1 MPGGDTIQVEHEQK
15 GSTPSTP
22 FMTKYGQGWNIT
34 LPDGTLM
41 EPGQKKVVDVYVEAP
56 PNAREGDVNILQ
68 IRVSDAVGK
77 GMEVFQVP
85 VRVIGS
91 SNYNIKATSDWYIS
105 SAGGYPLAWVENT
118 GNDLPEMEFDVLNLP
133 VGWTTSI
140 DSPIAIVPGEIHGLP
155 INLIPPTDWDK
166 NPFTISVEVT
176 HSTLGS
182 EQVDFTVHSS
192 AIAFAESPVLWAR
205 SGTQL
210 SIEFHNDGGQAVSNE
225 QGVTSDT
232 THTFSIPNGLEYVNL
247 SSGDDQIQLAL
258 IGREIPQTSVLCSFV
273 NQAFTD
279 LGKAP
284 YSGDIVTCEV
294 LGDPATSTKISF
306 VVATNRGE
314 SIPLGV
320 TTFNILENESTYT
333 NLSVMD
339 WDPAPGSF
347 TLVVSAFD
355 EFGNVISTIDREFTS
370 RESGWN
376 VGISSISAKGTIN
389 VALLRTNYV
398 VLEDAVC
405 VLLVESRDSAFKAE
419 VKVEFAGTTFDA
431 NKRIDAAGLDDKE
444 QLDAEIRCNTPFDV
458 DDDPN
463 DDSATIIFEL
473 EEPSALSSS
482 NILWGAAVSI
492 VLVGVYLFIVQRQAN
507 AALREMVRK
516 QPKPKTPVEKQPAA
530 REEIVEDDIS
540 ISIESDDVEE
550 EAPPSMIEEIPAR
563 EDLTPSGRLDSIR
576 KELSPEEETQQQ
588 SSIEERMSKFFD

>member
-1 MPGGDTIQVEHEQK
+1 M
-15 GSTPSTP
+15 
-22 FMTKYGQGWNIT
+22 
-34 LPDGTLM
+34 
-41 EPGQKKVVDVYVEAP
+41 
-56 PNAREGDVNILQ
+56 
-68 IRVSDAVGK
+68 
-77 GMEVFQVP
+77 
-85 VRVIGS
+85 
-91 SNYNIKATSDWYIS
+91 
-105 SAGGYPLAWVENT
+105 
-118 GNDLPEMEFDVLNLP
+118 
-133 VGWTTSI
+133 
-140 DSPIAIVPGEIHGLP
+140 
-155 INLIPPTDWDK
+155 
-166 NPFTISVEVT
+166 T

-182 EQVDFTVHSS
+182 EQIDFTVHSS
-192 AIAFAESPVLWAR
+192 TIAFAESPVLWAR

-210 SIEFHNDGGQAVSNE
+210 SINLHNDGGLAISNE

-232 THTFSIPNGLEYVNL
+232 THIFSIPNGLEYVNL

-294 LGDPATSTKISF
+294 LGDPSTSSKISF

-314 SIPLGV
+314 SIPLGA

-333 NLSVMD
+333 NLSVVN
-339 WDPAPGSF
+339 WDPAPGSL

-376 VGISSISAKGTIN
+376 VGISSISAKGSIN

-405 VLLVESRDSAFKAE
+405 VLAVESRDSAFRAE
-419 VKVEFAGTTFDA
+419 VKVEFAGSTFDA
-431 NKRIDAAGLDDKE
+431 NQRIDATGLDDKE
-444 QLDAEIRCNTPFDV
+444 QLDAVIRCNTPFDV
-458 DDDPN
+458 DDDPS
-463 DDSATIIFEL
+463 DDAATIIFEL
-473 EEPSALSSS
+473 QEPSALSSS

-492 VLVGVYLFIVQRQAN
+492 VLVGLYLFIVQRQAN
-507 AALREMVRK
+507 AALRAMVRE
-516 QPKPKTPVEKQPAA
+516 QPKPKTPAEKQPAA
-530 REEIVEDDIS
+530 MEQIVEDDIS

-550 EAPPSMIEEIPAR
+550 AVPPSLIEEIPAS

-576 KELSPEEETQQQ
+576 KEMSPEGDTQQQ
-588 SSIEERMSKFFD
+588 TSIEERMSKFFD